1 MNKIFL
7 LLLFIMVS
15 YIALAQQKFTISGH
29 ITDSADNEGLI
40 GATIVDPL
48 SLKGTVAN
56 NYGFYSI
63 TLPAG
68 KFKLAFSF
76 VGYETQFR
84 EIVLTKDQIMNLSL
98 ATKNELEE
106 VQVVGAKANA
116 SLTTTQMSRFDM
128 SIEKIK
134 SLPAIMGEADVIK
147 SLQLLPGVKSGSEG
161 STGLYVRGGGPD
173 QNLVLLD
180 GVPVY
185 NANHLFGFF
194 SVFNPDALKTVSL
207 YKGGFPARFGG
218 RLSSVIDVRMKEGNE
233 KEFHGNISL
242 GLISSKFNLEGPI
255 VKERTAFSI
264 SARRTYLDMLTTP
277 IQKIINKGDYT
288 GYYFYDMNVKI
299 NHRFSDRSRLFLSSY
314 LGKDNLYSRSSSD
327 GSSPD
332 GRRIEKGEEGLD
344 WGNVTTALR
353 WNYLFNNK
361 LFSNSTI
368 TYSRYKFKVGN
379 ENQINLPG
387 KGTSSFD
394 KYEFGSGINDWAY
407 KIDFDYFP
415 SPDHAVKFGANYIY
429 HSFRPGVKTFQTDS
443 EDSTAIDK
451 VFGDK
456 NINASDFSVYAEDDI
471 TLGARLKA
479 NVGLH
484 ASAFNVQNTFYTS
497 LEPRLSVNYMA
508 GHNLSFKA
516 SYSRMKQYI
525 HLLTSSSFSLP
536 TDLWVPVTKKI
547 RPMTAEQVA
556 VGAVYRLADGLD
568 LTVEGFYKKMNNLIE
583 YKEGAS
589 FFGASNGWEDK
600 VESGKG
606 WAYGS
611 EVMISKEI
619 GKTTGWIGYTLS
631 WADRQFENVSF
642 GKKFPARYDSRHD
655 ITIVLSHKF
664 NDKVDIG
671 SNWCYRTGNAVTLST
686 QQINADIPYADNRF
700 IIDYFDGRNNYRM
713 PSYHRL
719 DFGINFH
726 KQKRRG
732 VRTWNISI
740 YNLYNRQNPLSLF
753 LETNNQGEHVLMQTS
768 LFSVIPSF
776 TYSFKF

>member
-1 MNKIFL
+1 
-7 LLLFIMVS
+7 
-15 YIALAQQKFTISGH
+15 
-29 ITDSADNEGLI
+29 
-40 GATIVDPL
+40 
-48 SLKGTVAN
+48 
-56 NYGFYSI
+56 
-63 TLPAG
+63 
-68 KFKLAFSF
+68 
-76 VGYETQFR
+76 
-84 EIVLTKDQIMNLSL
+84 
-98 ATKNELEE
+98 
-106 VQVVGAKANA
+106 
-116 SLTTTQMSRFDM
+116 
-128 SIEKIK
+128 
-134 SLPAIMGEADVIK
+134 
-147 SLQLLPGVKSGSEG
+147 
-161 STGLYVRGGGPD
+161 
-173 QNLVLLD
+173 
-180 GVPVY
+180 
-185 NANHLFGFF
+185 
-194 SVFNPDALKTVSL
+194 
-207 YKGGFPARFGG
+207 
-218 RLSSVIDVRMKEGNE
+218 MKEGNE

-242 GLISSKFNLEGPI
+242 GLISSKFHLEGPI

-288 GYYFYDMNVKI
+288 GYYFYDMNVKV

-314 LGKDNLYSRSSSD
+314 LGKDNLYSRSGSD
-327 GSSPD
+327 GSSQD
-332 GRRIEKGEEGLD
+332 GRRIAKGEEGLD

-368 TYSRYKFKVGN
+368 TYSRYNFKVGN
-379 ENQINLPG
+379 ENRVNLPG

-429 HSFRPGVKTFQTDS
+429 HSFRPGVKTYQTDN
-443 EDSTAIDK
+443 EDSTSIDK

-471 TLGARLKA
+471 TLGASLKA

-508 GHNLSFKA
+508 RRDLSFKA

-525 HLLTSSSFSLP
+525 HLLTSSSLSLP

-583 YKEGAS
+583 YKEGTS
-589 FFGASNGWEDK
+589 FFGASDDWEDK

-631 WADRQFENVSF
+631 WADRQFENISF
-642 GKKFPARYDSRHD
+642 GNKFPARYDSRHY

-686 QQINADIPYADNRF
+686 QQINADIPFADNRF

-726 KQKRRG
+726 KQKRKG
-732 VRTWNISI
+732 VRTWNFSI
-740 YNLYNRQNPLSLF
+740 YNLYSRQNPLSLS
-753 LETNNQGEHVLMQTS
+753 LETNNNGEHVLKQSS
-768 LFSVIPSF
+768 LFSIIPSF